1 MESTINF
8 KIGLRDRYILTQAL
22 VLGIEGLASVE
33 DTYKESSN
41 MEDMADMLMQ
51 PEFTLFVGGI
61 LLGRPG
67 EPSPYP
73 VAAAMM
79 GDRMAWLTE
88 ALEASERLP
97 GFWTQ

>member
-1 MESTINF
+1 MEQTINF

-22 VLGIEGLASVE
+22 ILGIEGLASVE
-33 DTYKESSN
+33 DTYPEISN

-51 PEFTLFVGGI
+51 PEFIMFVGGI
-61 LLGRPG
+61 LTGRPG

-73 VAAAMM
+73 VAAALMA
-79 GDRMAWLTE
+79 DRMTGLTE
-88 ALEASERLP
+88 ELEASERLP